1 MSSSF
6 RLELERWLA
15 EKDIVANYVIDVG
28 GSQEPV
34 SKRVRSWQVKE
45 YKIADLASPHKDSP
59 QPDIVLDLNKKM
71 TYEVMGY
78 MGLPDVIFC
87 LEVFDYVYNPVNA
100 MEILYK
106 LLKPGGRC
114 FVSFPSHYPLHQ
126 PVEDDALRYMPG
138 GITKLAQ
145 HVGLHIVSMT
155 PRRMES
161 AYFDMYIRA
170 ERLRA
175 AKHHDHSFS
184 GWLVEFTR

>member
-6 RLELERWLA
+6 RLELERWLS
-15 EKDIVANYVIDVG
+15 EKDVVADYVIGIGDAQNPTKG
-28 GSQEPV
+28 
-34 SKRVRSWQVKE
+34 RTRSWQVKE

-59 QPDIVLDLNKKM
+59 KPDIVLDLNKKM

-78 MGLPDVIFC
+78 MGIPDVIFC
-87 LEVFDYVYNPVNA
+87 LEVFDYIYNPVNA

-114 FVSFPSHYPLHQ
+114 YISFPSQYPLHQ

-138 GITKLAQ
+138 GIKKLADHAGFQ
-145 HVGLHIVSMT
+145 IVSMT
-155 PRRMES
+155 PRKMES
-161 AYFDMYIRA
+161 PYFDMYIRA

-175 AKHHDHSFS
+175 AKHHDHTFS
-184 GWLVEFTR
+184 GWLVELTR